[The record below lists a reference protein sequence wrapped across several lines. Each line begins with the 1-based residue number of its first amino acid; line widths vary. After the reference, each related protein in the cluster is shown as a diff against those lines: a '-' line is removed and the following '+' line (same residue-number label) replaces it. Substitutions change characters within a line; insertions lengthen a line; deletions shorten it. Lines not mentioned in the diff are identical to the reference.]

1 MAAEKPKKLTLGWK
15 QEWLAPSSM
24 KVSLEIHLNQT
35 NSQLLDQLNGE
46 QWEIL
51 DTESISKSF
60 KGRIYW

>member
-24 KVSLEIHLNQT
+24 KVSLQIHLNQT
-35 NSQLLDQLNGE
+35 NSQLLGHFKGE

-51 DTESISKSF
+51 QTESISKSF
-60 KGRIYW
+60 NDRIYW